1 MSVDK
6 FFTETFGGETY
17 PGETI
22 SAAYGPVTITAK
34 IEHDYD
40 TREPWKEHDG
50 HGPVSDWTRRA
61 KNAGEMVLHEDRG
74 VRRYY
79 DFADAVKIAR
89 RDGWNCRETIALQ
102 EAGQTFTAGEIAH
115 RAAMA
120 NFNRLRAWCN
130 DEWSWIGVVVTIECD
145 GVEIG
150 SASLWGIESDAGEY
164 LDDVAEELTYD
175 ALDEAAP
182 KIQETV
188 AALQSALAKVRELT
202 GK

>member
-1 MSVDK
+1 MLVDK
-6 FFTETFGGETY
+6 FFTETFGGKTY

-34 IEHDYD
+34 IEHYYD
-40 TREPWKEHDG
+40 MREPWYEHDG

-61 KNAGEMVLHEDRG
+61 KNAGEMVLIEDRES
-74 VRRYY
+74 RRYY
-79 DFADAVKIAR
+79 DFAETVKIAR
-89 RDGWNCRETIALQ
+89 RDGWNCNETLALQ

-120 NFNRLRAWCN
+120 DFNRLRAWCN
-130 DEWSWIGVVVTIECD
+130 EEWSWIGVVVTIECD

-150 SASLWGIESDAGEY
+150 SASLWGIESDAGEC
-164 LDDVAEELTYD
+164 LDEVAEELAYD
-175 ALDEAAP
+175 ALAEAAP

-188 AALQSALAKVRELT
+188 VALQSALAKVKELT
-202 GK
+202 GN